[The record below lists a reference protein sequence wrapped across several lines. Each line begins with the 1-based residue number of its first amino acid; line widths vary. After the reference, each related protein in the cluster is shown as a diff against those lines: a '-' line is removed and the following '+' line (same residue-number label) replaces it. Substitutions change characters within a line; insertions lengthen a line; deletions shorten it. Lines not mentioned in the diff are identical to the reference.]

1 MGNRRLAVRM
11 LAKLARKFMSLEF
24 EFNEIEE
31 ARKFGKNVSQNLKAT
46 STHQRRGSK
55 HFIVIPEKNLNK
67 LAASTL
73 VISIVAAGLMS
84 GQQYLGD
91 EKFSIVMDAMQ
102 RANPNLAELTNPQI
116 GEYLSNLSSEQMQ
129 GVLSNTKGVYHEMLY
144 VDGYNS
150 SSLEGEAALHPEL
163 NQPGSDVVISSEGEI
178 LREVQ
183 LKATDSPSYVNEHL
197 EKYPGIE
204 VLATEEVASEMPGV
218 ESSGLSN
225 EELEED
231 ISSAFDELGSISDSS
246 DVATE
251 VVSASVVSDEATG
264 LGPISIVTGLLFGI
278 F

>member
-1 MGNRRLAVRM
+1 
-11 LAKLARKFMSLEF
+11 MSLDF
-24 EFNEIEE
+24 GFNDVQE
-31 ARKFGKNVSQNLKAT
+31 ARKFGKNIAKNLKAT

-55 HFIVIPEKNLNK
+55 HFIVIPEKKLNT

-73 VISIVAAGLMS
+73 IVSIVAAGLMS
-84 GQQYLGD
+84 GQQYLDD
-91 EKFSIVMDAMQ
+91 EKLSVVMDAMQ

-116 GEYLSNLSSEQMQ
+116 GEYLSNLSPEQMQ

-150 SSLEGEAALHPEL
+150 SSLEGEAVLHPEL
-163 NQPGSDVVISSEGEI
+163 NQPGSDVVISHEGEI
-178 LREVQ
+178 LREIQ
-183 LKATDSPSYVNEHL
+183 LKATDSTSYVNEHL
-197 EKYPGIE
+197 EKYPGID
-204 VLATEEVASEMPGV
+204 VLATEEVADKMSGV

-231 ISSAFDELGSISDSS
+231 ISSAFDELHSIADSS
-246 DVATE
+246 DAATE
-251 VVSASVVSDEATG
+251 VVSASVISDEATG